1 MDSLLSCLI
10 PENEFDS
17 SMECPTKR
25 PVIVDHHTILTE
37 KGEQEL
43 THLTPYLM
51 DELTMLGLIDMNRME
66 SEEEGSI
73 CEEITKLV
81 CFYSYE

>member
-17 SMECPTKR
+17 NVECPIKR
-25 PVIVDHHTILTE
+25 PVIVDHHTIPRE

-43 THLTPYLM
+43 AHLTPYLM
-51 DELTMLGLIDMNRME
+51 DELTMLGLTDVNGME
-66 SEEEGSI
+66 SEEEVSL

-81 CFYSYE
+81 CFYS